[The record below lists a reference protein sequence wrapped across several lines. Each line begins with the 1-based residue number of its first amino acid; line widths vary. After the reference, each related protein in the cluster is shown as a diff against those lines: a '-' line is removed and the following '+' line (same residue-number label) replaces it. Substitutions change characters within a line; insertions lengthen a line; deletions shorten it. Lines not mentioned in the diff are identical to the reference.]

1 MWLDPPAERVQL
13 ATLDQPATLDPRDP
27 RDPRETL
34 GPPDFKDP
42 PATLDPRDPR
52 DPLDPLDPLEN
63 KCKVQ
68 LDPMDQWDQ
77 QPHQGPRAQ
86 LDPMDPR
93 AHQGGQGL
101 RDPRAHQAPLDQA
114 LRVTPGCKGSLDQ
127 LAHRVEVLD
136 PPARQET
143 RADLDFKGTQATP
156 VPPAALDW
164 AQPARLVSEPLITR
178 FARLMLQFNL
188 ISKIA
193 EAQIHLLTHMSS
205 ACLE

>member
-1 MWLDPPAERVQL
+1 MIRDPLATRDQRVRLDPLE
-13 ATLDQPATLDPRDP
+13 TSDP
-27 RDPRETL
+27 L
-34 GPPDFKDP
+34 DFKDP
-42 PATLDPRDPR
+42 PATRVPLAARV
-52 DPLDPLDPLEN
+52 PLDPLDPLEN

-77 QPHQGPRAQ
+77 QPNQGPRAQ

-93 AHQGGQGL
+93 AHQVGQGL
-101 RDPRAHQAPLDQA
+101 RDPRAHQAPPDQA
-114 LRVTPGCKGSLDQ
+114 PRVIPGCKELLGQ
-127 LAHRVEVLD
+127 LAHRVDLLD
-136 PPARQET
+136 PLARQET
-143 RADLDFKGTQATP
+143 RADPDFKGTPATP
-156 VPPAALDW
+156 VPLGTLDW

-178 FARLMLQFNL
+178 FTRLMLQFNL

>member
-1 MWLDPPAERVQL
+1 MLLDPPATQDPRVI
-13 ATLDQPATLDPRDP
+13 RDP
-27 RDPRETL
+27 RVIQDQGVRPDPRETL
-34 GPPDFKDP
+34 GPLDFKVP
-42 PATLDPRDPR
+42 PATQVPLAAR

-68 LDPMDQWDQ
+68 LDPMDQWDP
-77 QPHQGPRAQ
+77 QPNQGPRAQ

-101 RDPRAHQAPLDQA
+101 RDPRAHQAQLDQA

-156 VPPAALDW
+156 ATPDPPDW
-164 AQPARLVSEPLITR
+164 AQPARLASEPLITR
-178 FARLMLQFNL
+178 FTRLMPQFNL
-188 ISKIA
+188 ISKIV
-193 EAQIHLLTHMSS
+193 EVQIHLLKHMSS